1 MDSAKA
7 PLWLV
12 FETADE
18 IGKPVRV
25 MFKSGDDLRQ
35 DMLTLQMFRIM
46 DRLWK
51 RMGMDF
57 GMTPY
62 MCLSTGDLQG
72 MLEIVPNSRTIAT
85 IQKEYGVNGVFKE
98 TGLSE
103 WLIKGSWNAQQ
114 TLNNSPNSSSNSLST
129 TSFLALGTVD
139 KDQIADNFCLSCAAY
154 VVATYVLGIG
164 DRHNDNIM
172 LTTSGHLFHI
182 DFGHFLGN
190 IKTWAGISRER
201 APFILTP
208 DFAYVMGG
216 KDSDTFKKFVDLSCR
231 AFNIL
236 RKNANTFISLFA
248 MMLSTGIPELKSYD
262 DIEYLRSA
270 FCLDL
275 PENQA
280 TELFTKLIYESLN
293 TKATQINFW
302 FHNLVH

>member
-1 MDSAKA
+1 
-7 PLWLV
+7 
-12 FETADE
+12 
-18 IGKPVRV
+18 
-25 MFKSGDDLRQ
+25 
-35 DMLTLQMFRIM
+35 
-46 DRLWK
+46 
-51 RMGMDF
+51 MGMDL
-57 GMTPY
+57 GMTAY
-62 MCLSTGDLQG
+62 MCLSTGDQQG
-72 MLEIVPNSRTIAT
+72 MLEIVPFSRTIGS
-85 IQKEYGVNGVFKE
+85 IQKEYGVNGAFKE

-103 WLIKGSWNAQQ
+103 WLIRGSWNAQQ
-114 TLNNSPNSSSNSLST
+114 SPSLNNSSGSFNLQSS
-129 TSFLALGTVD
+129 FIALGTVD
-139 KDQIADNFCLSCAAY
+139 KDQCAENFCLSCAAY

-216 KDSDTFKKFVDLSCR
+216 RDSDTFKKFVDLSCR
-231 AFNIL
+231 GFNTL
-236 RKNANTFISLFA
+236 RKNANTFISLFS
-248 MMLSTGIPELKSYD
+248 MMLSTGIPELKSYE
-262 DIEYLRSA
+262 DIEYLRRA

-275 PENQA
+275 ADDQA
-280 TELFTKLIYESLN
+280 TELFKKLIYESLN